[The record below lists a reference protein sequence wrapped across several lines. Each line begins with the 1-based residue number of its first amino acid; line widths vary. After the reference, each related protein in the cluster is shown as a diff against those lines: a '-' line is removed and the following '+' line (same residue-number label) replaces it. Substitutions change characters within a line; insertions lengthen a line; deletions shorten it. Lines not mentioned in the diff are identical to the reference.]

1 MRLSNVVGEELTFK
15 YLGTPDPL
23 VRYLFQNRMRDQT
36 TPFTEI
42 EIQKSPIR
50 R

>member
-15 YLGTPDPL
+15 YWGTPDPL
-23 VRYLFQNRMRDQT
+23 VRSLFQNRMRDQT

-42 EIQKSPIR
+42 AIQKSPIR